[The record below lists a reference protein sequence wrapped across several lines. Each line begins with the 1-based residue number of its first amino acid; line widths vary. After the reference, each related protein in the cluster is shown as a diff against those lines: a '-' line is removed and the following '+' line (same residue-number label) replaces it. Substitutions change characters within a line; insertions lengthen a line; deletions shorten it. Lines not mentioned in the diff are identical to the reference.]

1 MTPKELRDCLVAV
14 IGDDLGQYARP
25 MLPNIPAFWVWDR
38 PLPADFKVVTAPL
51 NQPSIP
57 ALEGVLDPNPTVK
70 KRSRNTRSLT
80 VDWVWTFRLIAH
92 DRRQSFSPVID
103 RMLCH
108 FRQIDDPIYIEGSDL
123 YNPQFQFSIP
133 FLATV
138 EVN

>member
-1 MTPKELRDCLVAV
+1 
-14 IGDDLGQYARP
+14 
-25 MLPNIPAFWVWDR
+25 
-38 PLPADFKVVTAPL
+38 
-51 NQPSIP
+51 
-57 ALEGVLDPNPTVK
+57 
-70 KRSRNTRSLT
+70 LT

-108 FRQIDDPIYIEGSDL
+108 FRQIDDPIYLEGSDL